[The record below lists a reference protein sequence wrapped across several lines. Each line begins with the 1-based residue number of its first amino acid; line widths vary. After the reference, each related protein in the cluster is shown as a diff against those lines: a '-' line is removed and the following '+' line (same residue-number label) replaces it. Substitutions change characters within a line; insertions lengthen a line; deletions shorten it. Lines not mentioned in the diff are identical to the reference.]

1 MMLDYLGETE
11 AAEML
16 ETSIW
21 QAFENK
27 RIKLTA
33 AGSIDGRM
41 KTAVKAIKDELKKL

>member
-16 ETSIW
+16 ENAVW

-27 RIKLTA
+27 RFELTT
-33 AGSIDGRM
+33 AGRIDGST
-41 KTAVKAIKDELKKL
+41 KTAVMAIQDELKKV